1 MFFSFEF
8 GERIDRLS
16 LEHTPI
22 TYKLGLFGQHE

>member
-22 TYKLGLFGQHE
+22 TYKFGII